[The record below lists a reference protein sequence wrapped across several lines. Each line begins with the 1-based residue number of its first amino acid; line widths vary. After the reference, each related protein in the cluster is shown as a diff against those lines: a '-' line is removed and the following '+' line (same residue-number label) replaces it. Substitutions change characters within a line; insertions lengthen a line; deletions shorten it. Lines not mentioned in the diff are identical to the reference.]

1 MASNVHGTLATP
13 RRPNPVFWLDHGF
26 VGILSFGL
34 ASLSLFEPVK
44 SLF

>member
-1 MASNVHGTLATP
+1 MASNVHSTAATAGWS
-13 RRPNPVFWLDHGF
+13 NPFFWSDHCF
-26 VGILSFGL
+26 VGILSFSL